1 MDWMSHWLVGGW
13 IFCHK
18 YNLGDGVELK
28 RSDHSRLTSW
38 SEGEILACI
47 CISLYF
53 WLLSSVTMK
62 LVLTQLLVS
71 LKMASQGFPVWAT
84 WTSVKAEVFGGR
96 PSPASA
102 GHTFDE
108 GGGVWRA
115 PVPRGRAAEII
126 LTDVPPLE
134 PQDHT
139 QLSPLLSTQ
148 PLESQNHNMWRDLS
162 RSWAVTFAIRS
173 IWSQSG

>member
-1 MDWMSHWLVGGW
+1 MVGGW

-38 SEGEILACI
+38 SEGEILACM

-62 LVLTQLLVS
+62 LVLTQLLGS

-108 GGGVWRA
+108 GGGV
-115 PVPRGRAAEII
+115 
-126 LTDVPPLE
+126 
-134 PQDHT
+134 
-139 QLSPLLSTQ
+139 
-148 PLESQNHNMWRDLS
+148 
-162 RSWAVTFAIRS
+162 
-173 IWSQSG
+173 